1 MGRFASLPPM
11 EAPQRVVQCALDR
24 LPETQRELE
33 ALARIPS
40 VSAAGFSPSEVAR
53 CAEFV
58 AGLLDSAGLDR
69 VEILVPEGAHPYV
82 LAEWLGAG
90 PTRPTLL
97 LYAHYD
103 VQPPGRPDRWLSPCF
118 EPEERDGRL
127 YGRGVVDD
135 KAGVM
140 ILTAAARAW
149 LESEGSLPVN
159 LKFIF
164 EGEEEIGST
173 HLEPFLVSA
182 HERLS
187 ADVIVLTD
195 TANLETG
202 LPSLTTSLRGIVNID
217 VRVKLLDH
225 PLHSGM
231 WGGPVRDAATALTV
245 LLGRLF
251 DDQGRPAI
259 AGLEEDVPGL
269 SDQEIQA
276 LRDLPFDR
284 DAFRSDAGLL
294 PGSRLDTAADV
305 SCYQQLWSEPALAI
319 TALEAMPLA
328 ESANQ
333 LLDSAAARVSV
344 RLAPGQDAGR
354 VRDLILSRLSE
365 SPPFGAEVNLSC
377 ESAVPG
383 WRRSHTGRD
392 IDAACRALKTGYG
405 RAPVLIGCGGSIPFV
420 APFSHAMAGAPA
432 LLLGLEDPICNAHGE
447 NESLHLADF
456 RSAVISAVH
465 LFAEFADYLDSPK
478 PTNMD

>member
-1 MGRFASLPPM
+1 M
-11 EAPQRVVQCALDR
+11 EAPEHVVRCAIDR
-24 LPETQRELE
+24 LAETQRELE

-40 VSAAGFSPSEVAR
+40 VSASGFPASEVSR
-53 CAEFV
+53 CAEHV
-58 AGLLDSAGLDR
+58 AALLESASLDR
-69 VEILVPEGAHPYV
+69 VEILAPEGAHPYV
-82 LAEWLGAG
+82 VAEWLGAG
-90 PTRPTLL
+90 PSRPTLL

-103 VQPPGRPDRWLSPCF
+103 VQPPGREERWLSPCF
-118 EPEERDGRL
+118 EPEEREGRL

-159 LKFIF
+159 VKFIF

-173 HLEPFLVSA
+173 HLEDFLVSA

-217 VRVKLLDH
+217 VHLRLLDH

-251 DDQGRPAI
+251 DADGEASIP
-259 AGLEEDVPGL
+259 GLADDVPEL
-269 SDQEIQA
+269 SEA
-276 LRDLPFDR
+276 ELRMLRDLPFDEA
-284 DAFRSDAGLL
+284 AFRADAGLL
-294 PGSRLDTAADV
+294 PGGHLASSADV
-305 SCYQQLWSEPALAI
+305 SCYERLWAQPAVAV

-328 ESANQ
+328 RAANQ
-333 LLDSAAARVSV
+333 LVDSAAARVSV
-344 RLAPGQDAGR
+344 RLAPGQDADR
-354 VRDLILSRLSE
+354 VRDLLLSRLE
-365 SPPFGAEVNLSC
+365 TNPPFGAEVSLSC

-383 WRRSHTGRD
+383 WRRSETGRD
-392 IDAACRALKTGYG
+392 LDAALRALKKGYG
-405 RAPVLIGCGGSIPFV
+405 RDPVLIGCGGSIPFV

-447 NESLHLADF
+447 NESLHLGDF
-456 RSAVISAVH
+456 RSAVISTVH
-465 LFAEFADYLDSPK
+465 LFAEFADYLDPSPET
-478 PTNMD
+478 PAD